1 MSDLIARSRQ
11 QAADEL
17 AELRS
22 DFAGLIA
29 RMADSATRP
38 GDVELL
44 RQVQTQLDVGD
55 EAVGAAAE
63 AYKQLRQLAADE
75 ARLETQLADT
85 PSIEASRQA
94 IAEAEQQIK
103 QALAEPLRAKRSGE
117 QAIAR
122 RAQLEAELAHARSS
136 ASAVVGK
143 DSHRRDQA
151 VARKAAQAAARQE
164 ARRHGTQTFP

>member
-44 RQVQTQLDVGD
+44 RQVQTRLDVGD
-55 EAVGAAAE
+55 EAVSAAVA
-63 AYKQLRQLAADE
+63 AFKQLRSLASTEHELEAQLAA
-75 ARLETQLADT
+75 T

-94 IAEAEQQIK
+94 IAEAEQAIRD
-103 QALAEPLRAKRSGE
+103 ALREPLRAKRQAE

-122 RAQLEAELAHARSS
+122 RAQLQTELAHNHSS
-136 ASAVVGK
+136 AAAVIRK
-143 DSHRRDQA
+143 DSHRPDQQI
-151 VARKAAQAAARQE
+151 ARKAAAAAARKE
-164 ARRHGTQTFP
+164 AQRGAPTFQ